1 MNVFNWIGT
10 KISGR
15 PPLLRSSGYAV
26 FGAAVLFVLHHLPVN
41 QLFIDPFSEAV
52 KDYDLMDIAISQ
64 FRDHHLPELYDDR
77 IAIVNTGV
85 TDRSDLACALELL
98 SNQPIAAIGLDLLL
112 DTLYRT
118 PEDSLLRDAVALA
131 PKLVF
136 GYTFR
141 EGHQEEEAVADL
153 RTHPFF
159 CSGRDSA
166 FVNLAT
172 NDGFSVRAFEP
183 YKKIDGQRNP
193 AFAVALAT
201 RYDAAVENSL
211 KERKQAKE
219 WINFKRIQPGPRNMV
234 YPVNSMQLRHYRM
247 LDIKD
252 IMDGS
257 VRLDDGSLR
266 GKIVLLGF
274 CGEHPGA
281 FSMNDRYYTPL
292 NEKYSGR
299 SLPDMHGV
307 VVHANIAS
315 MLLDKDFIDEVGD
328 VAMYGMVFL
337 LLFCNYFC
345 FEMLKG
351 RNVYGSF
358 PFARILQFMEFCL
371 VFGLCIY
378 LLAAFDVKLGFV
390 TLAVAIALSYEIYEF
405 YEHRLP
411 ACLAWL
417 KRCFSQWLRL
427 FTQNPAAS

>member
-1 MNVFNWIGT
+1 MSLFNWIVT
-10 KISGR
+10 TTSVK
-15 PPLLRSSGYAV
+15 PALLRSSGYAA
-26 FGAAVLFVLHHLPVN
+26 FGVAVLFGLHHLPVN
-41 QLFIDPFSEAV
+41 QLFIDPFSEAI
-52 KDYDLMDIAISQ
+52 KGYDLMDIAISR

-85 TDRSDLACALELL
+85 TDRSDLACVLEQL
-98 SNQPIAAIGLDLLL
+98 SEQDVAAIGLDLLL
-112 DTLYRT
+112 DTFYHT
-118 PEDSLLRDAVALA
+118 PEDSLLRDAVAIA

-141 EGHQEEEAVADL
+141 EDPHEEEVLADL

-159 CSGRDSA
+159 CYGRDSA
-166 FVNLAT
+166 YVNLAT
-172 NDGFSVRAFEP
+172 NDGFSVRAYEP
-183 YKKIDGQRNP
+183 FKIMDGHIKP

-219 WINFKRIQPGPRNMV
+219 WINFKRKQPGPRNMV

-247 LDIKD
+247 VDIKD

-257 VRLDDGSLR
+257 VRVDDGSLR

-307 VVHANIAS
+307 VVHANIVS
-315 MLLDKDFIDEVGD
+315 MLIDRDFIDEVGD
-328 VAMYGMVFL
+328 AMIYGMVFL
-337 LLFCNYFC
+337 LLLFNYFC
-345 FEMLKG
+345 FETLKG
-351 RNVYGSF
+351 RNLYGSL
-358 PFARILQFMEFCL
+358 PFARMLQFLEFCL
-371 VFGLCIY
+371 VLGFSIY

-390 TLAVAIALSYEIYEF
+390 MPAVAIALSYEIYEF
-405 YEHRLP
+405 YERRLP

-417 KRCFSQWLRL
+417 KQCFSRLLRFL
-427 FTQNPAAS
+427 TQTPASG